1 MRLRSPLGNLS
12 EVLIQVKESANEYKT
27 TLSKNE
33 AATRAVLIDPILR
46 ALGWNTANTHMVEFE
61 KSFEQVRADY
71 ALNDFNGD
79 TRIII
84 EAKAL
89 DTNLNQKN
97 LLFGIVNYV
106 YRFQLEDI
114 FLTDGLI
121 WEHFEEFNPKN
132 LKPTRVLNI
141 IEDDPVVCAAYFV
154 QHLDAAKYW
163 PNEENLDDFSQSI
176 EELKSNIST
185 LQKQIIEIKSLTGIS
200 ITLSKQPGEELQ
212 FVPLTNLE
220 EIAWKKPTHFK
231 LPDGSILSIKNW
243 KDVLRESCK
252 FALKHNSSI
261 SIPLPDRVGRKI
273 SLISYDKPQKGLSFI
288 TEEFNGK
295 VIYIY
300 MNYDSNNCVKNAEYI
315 LTFVP
320 NPIKS
325 HKSAVVLETD

>member
-1 MRLRSPLGNLS
+1 MRLQSPLGNLC
-12 EVLIQVKESANEYKT
+12 EVLNQVKDSANKYKS
-27 TLSKNE
+27 TLSQNE

-46 ALGWNTANTHMVEFE
+46 ALGWSTSNTHMVEVE

-71 ALNDFNGD
+71 VLNDINGD

-89 DTNLNQKN
+89 GTNLNQKN

-121 WEHFEEFNPKN
+121 WEHFKEFNPKE

-141 IEDDPVVCAAYFV
+141 IDDDSVDCAAYFV
-154 QHLDAAKYW
+154 QHLDAAKFW
-163 PNEENLDDFSQSI
+163 PIEEDIDDFSQSI
-176 EELKSNIST
+176 EELKSNVST
-185 LQKQIIEIKSLTGIS
+185 LQKEILDLK
-200 ITLSKQPGEELQ
+200 TLLWRDPVASEKQAKELN
-212 FVPLTNLE
+212 FVPLSNLE
-220 EIAWKKPTHFK
+220 EIAGKKPTHYK

-252 FALKHNSSI
+252 FVLNHNSSI

-273 SLISYDKPQKGLSFI
+273 SLISYDKPQKGLSYI
-288 TEEFNGK
+288 SEEYNNK
-295 VIYIY
+295 PIYIY

-320 NPIKS
+320 NSIKT
-325 HKSAVVLETD
+325 HQPAVVLESE

>member
-1 MRLRSPLGNLS
+1 MQIQSPLGNLCN
-12 EVLIQVKESANEYKT
+12 VLIQIKESANKYKT
-27 TLSKNE
+27 TLSQNE

-46 ALGWNTANTHMVEFE
+46 ALGWNTANTQMVEVE

-71 ALNDFNGD
+71 VLNDMNGD

-89 DTNLNQKN
+89 GTNLNQKN

-114 FLTDGLI
+114 FLTDGLV
-121 WEHFEEFNPKN
+121 WEHFEEFNPKK
-132 LKPTRVLNI
+132 LKPTRILNI
-141 IEDDPVVCAAYFV
+141 VEDKSEDIAAYLV

-163 PNEENLDDFSQSI
+163 PIEEDIDDFSQSI
-176 EELKSNIST
+176 EELKSNVST
-185 LQKQIIEIKSLTGIS
+185 LQKEIIDLR
-200 ITLSKQPGEELQ
+200 TLLGQAPAMSQKQAKELN
-212 FVPLTNLE
+212 FIPLSNLE
-220 EIAWKKPTHFK
+220 EIAGKKPTQYK

-252 FALKHNSSI
+252 FALNHNSSI

-273 SLISYDKPQKGLSFI
+273 SLISYDKPQKGLYYMS
-288 TEEFNGK
+288 EEYNSK
-295 VIYIY
+295 PIYIY
-300 MNYDSNNCVKNAEYI
+300 MNYDSNNCVRNADYI

-320 NPIKS
+320 NSLKTHQP
-325 HKSAVVLETD
+325 AVVLETE